1 MTGPLIILALG
12 SFLFWLCMSPY
23 TASMAFSLPAG
34 YLVTHISLA
43 AVIHHAFTS
52 PIIWVT
58 IAIIVTLIVLT
69 SKWRATVINAYQK
82 PSALTLP
89 LIRAYWIDIF
99 YNRVIV
105 KGLFSFCQQFRR
117 LQTGDLNYNNLAIA
131 IGLVIFLIMLFA
143 WGVY

>member
-12 SFLFWLCMSPY
+12 SFLFWLCISPY

-34 YLVTHISLA
+34 YLVTHMSLA
-43 AVIHHAFTS
+43 TVVHHAFTS

-58 IAIIVTLIVLT
+58 AAIIVTLIILT

-89 LIRAYWIDIF
+89 LFRAYWIDIF